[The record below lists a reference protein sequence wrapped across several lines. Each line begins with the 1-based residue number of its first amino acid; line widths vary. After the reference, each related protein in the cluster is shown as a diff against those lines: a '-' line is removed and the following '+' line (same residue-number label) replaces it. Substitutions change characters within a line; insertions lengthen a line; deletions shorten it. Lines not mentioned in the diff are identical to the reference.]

1 MTWRSIGSSK
11 TCCCMKPRKR
21 TVGVSQFFLLIVR
34 NLSTESLSPFRR
46 AETLKRKKL
55 LEIEMEY
62 MKEMSQQ
69 KYNTMLSYF
78 QGEGGRERVHNMALL
93 FALSAVSVGAI
104 ALFVPLARKYLNK
117 YLFSPRLISRV
128 QSAPSSFSLFRSRP
142 PPIQVTLRPALE
154 DRMNRIL
161 KVMLDVIHTHT
172 HNAYNTHLRSRE
184 EKDCCISLRGDRR
197 RESDDFDMRCRVRR
211 R

>member
-1 MTWRSIGSSK
+1 
-11 TCCCMKPRKR
+11 
-21 TVGVSQFFLLIVR
+21 
-34 NLSTESLSPFRR
+34 
-46 AETLKRKKL
+46 LKRKKL

-62 MKEMSQQ
+62 VKEMSQQ

-78 QGEGGRERVHNMALL
+78 HGEGGRERAYNMALL
-93 FALSAVSVGAI
+93 FGLSAASVGVI

-161 KVMLDVIHTHT
+161 KVMLDDTHT
-172 HNAYNTHLRSRE
+172 DRQTHSHRY
-184 EKDCCISLRGDRR
+184 RR
-197 RESDDFDMRCRVRR
+197 REGERFIYFVVSMEIEDFDVRCRVRR